1 MGGVAAHRP
10 LCQMDHSPVSILW
23 GQNNERDRWV
33 ECLASLDLESRRLAD
48 SRSRQV
54 DSKIA
59 LSIFALALMLA
70 FVVTGCSSQS
80 NAPQPLPQSY
90 YQPQGSHSYSRER
103 TEVASWYGP
112 GFAGR
117 RTSSGERFDPNS
129 LTAAS
134 RTLPLGSHVKVTNP
148 STGKSVVVRINDRG
162 PHLHGRSL
170 DLSRR
175 AAEEIGM
182 KRKGVARVR
191 VASMTGGDSELPLE
205 RAANE
210 DALEEPRK
218 MRRRSTR
225 THRRSHSSGIVN
237 AEEIE

>member
-1 MGGVAAHRP
+1 
-10 LCQMDHSPVSILW
+10 MDR
-23 GQNNERDRWV
+23 G
-33 ECLASLDLESRRLAD
+33 SRRLAEG
-48 SRSRQV
+48 RSEQADCKV
-54 DSKIA
+54 A
-59 LSIFALALMLA
+59 LSIYALALVLA
-70 FVVTGCSSQS
+70 FVVAGCSTQS
-80 NAPQPLPQSY
+80 NAPQPLPQTY
-90 YQPQGSHSYSRER
+90 YQPPPSHSYSHER
-103 TEVASWYGP
+103 SEVASWYGP

-117 RTSSGERFDPNS
+117 RTSNGERFDPNA

-148 STGKSVVVRINDRG
+148 ATGKSVVVRINDRG

-182 KRKGVARVR
+182 KGKGVARVR
-191 VASMTGGDSELPLE
+191 VASMTGDSESPAE
-205 RAANE
+205 RVASE
-210 DALEEPRK
+210 DSIEEPRR

-225 THRRSHSSGIVN
+225 SHRRSPASGIVN